1 METGLTIQKVAQQ
14 TGLSID
20 TLRYYERIGL
30 LEPVGRAQN
39 GHRRYTQHD
48 LAWIDL
54 LIRLRD
60 TGMPRAQMVHFA
72 QLRRQGSATATERRL
87 ILERHSW
94 TCCVNVSDS
103 PVLRR
108 AATTVSAAPV
118 PSCSMVGGSTAASP
132 LPSRT
137 RMPRSSP
144 SRGWPAAR
152 TCTHSSNRSSRTTR
166 SSAAT

>member
-1 METGLTIQKVAQQ
+1 METGQTIQQVAQQ

-60 TGMPRAQMVHFA
+60 TGMPRAQMVRFA
-72 QLRRQGSATATERRL
+72 QLRRQGSATLTERRL
-87 ILERHSW
+87 MLEQHQHSLEQHMALLQQKIARLKERE
-94 TCCVNVSDS
+94 TQRDAASL
-103 PVLRR
+103 PVHASVQSE
-108 AATTVSAAPV
+108 AAVSASDPEIE
-118 PSCSMVGGSTAASP
+118 
-132 LPSRT
+132 
-137 RMPRSSP
+137 
-144 SRGWPAAR
+144 
-152 TCTHSSNRSSRTTR
+152 
-166 SSAAT
+166 